1 MSDDREEYEG
11 DLLTQANNLNGAI
24 KEYLANN
31 HGDGVSRDALEI
43 FKTDIFG
50 YLVDIDSEEFEEPR
64 PDRLTK
70 AGIEHD
76 LKEHLRMIDSL
87 LSRGVGRKGKKSKK
101 RSRKGKKRSNKR
113 KGSSKRRRNSRKR
126 RKY

>member
-24 KEYLANN
+24 KEYLATGLNN
-31 HGDGVSRDALEI
+31 RDALES

-50 YLVDIDSEEFEEPR
+50 YLVDIDSEEFEPR
-64 PDRLTK
+64 ADRLTK
-70 AGIEHD
+70 AGIELD
-76 LKEHLRMIDSL
+76 LNAHLRTINGL
-87 LSRGVGRKGKKSKK
+87 LDPSNRGVGKRRKGTK
-101 RSRKGKKRSNKR
+101 RRRSNKR
-113 KGSSKRRRNSRKR
+113 KRSRSNKRKNHSRKR